1 MAALLPVL
9 MGSVIVCFERDNI
22 RELSLQ
28 APREVDEERCR
39 FSHVI

>member
-1 MAALLPVL
+1 MALFLPVL
-9 MGSVIVCFERDNI
+9 MGSVIVCFGRGNI

-39 FSHVI
+39 FSHMI